1 MGIKDLNTYLKKEEI
16 DCFFTLP
23 LFNFAEQ
30 RFAIDGLNWI
40 FTYLNSAYRR
50 IYDSCD
56 DPLRL
61 VMQDELLQEMIK
73 EFLIFN
79 NKLMNYKITPVWIWD
94 GVSKDNK
101 TATKMERKNSKKP
114 LIEQR
119 DKLREELLE
128 KNVLERD
135 TDLLEKYK
143 KLVLNTAWLSRE
155 NIDKIKEISL
165 EIGLPT
171 IIADDEAENL
181 ASSLAVQRKVSA
193 VWSSDTDTYPLGA
206 PLVVKGFENIRGT
219 LHIRGIYTLRML
231 EELEM
236 NHDEF
241 RDFCILLGT
250 DFSTR
255 LDRVGPAKSR
265 ILIDKYCNLEQV
277 EDNTKHNL
285 TFMNYKEVRKQLT
298 PYITDY
304 VCKDFQVK
312 KDIEEEKLIKILNCR
327 EMSLFFNNII
337 DLPESKPVPK
347 NN

>member
-1 MGIKDLNTYLKKEEI
+1 MGIKDLNTYLRKEEI
-16 DCFFTLP
+16 NCFFTLP
-23 LFNFAEQ
+23 LTNFSEQ
-30 RFAIDGLNWI
+30 RLAIDGLNWI

-50 IYDSCD
+50 IYDRCG
-56 DPLRL
+56 DPLKI
-61 VMQDELLQEMIK
+61 VCQEELFKEMLK

-94 GVSKDNK
+94 GISKDNK
-101 TATKMERKNSKKP
+101 TATKVERKNSRKP
-114 LIEQR
+114 MIEQR

-143 KLVLNTAWLSRE
+143 KLVLNTAWMSRE

-165 EIGLPT
+165 KIGLPT

-206 PLVVKGFENIRGT
+206 PLVVKGFETINGILNIK
-219 LHIRGIYTLRML
+219 GIYTLKML

-250 DFSTR
+250 DFNTR
-255 LDRVGPAKSR
+255 LDRVGPAKSK
-265 ILIDKYCNLEQV
+265 ILIEKYSTLE
-277 EDNTKHNL
+277 EIESNTKHNL

-298 PYITDY
+298 PYNTNY
-304 VCKDFQVK
+304 ECKDFQVK
-312 KDIEEEKLIKILNCR
+312 KDIDEDDLKKILDCR
-327 EMSLFFNNII
+327 EMSLFYNNII
-337 DLPESKPVPK
+337 DLPESHSVPK
-347 NN
+347 NL